1 MVWRMA
7 TSYEPQIAQV
17 NGKPASKSSLNLTL
31 TQHPCDKDLEPRE
44 VRTRLEIDP
53 PRTWYYLICPNCHT
67 LVILLQV
74 NPASS
79 DEPKTIYE
87 SCYETKNTSIFTWSS
102 ILGIGHYRWLRDP
115 IHRLLLNTR

>member
-1 MVWRMA
+1 MA